1 MEKEETIKERKDEA
15 GVNESGVCQAVYP
28 GVHTRWEGVET
39 VNNVKLQARQ
49 HVTHKS
55 RKEH

>member
-28 GVHTRWEGVET
+28 GVHTHDGRV
-39 VNNVKLQARQ
+39 
-49 HVTHKS
+49 
-55 RKEH
+55 